1 MVLQGRMTCTVSV
14 MQRTTGR
21 TIWLWGDNRTTDRD
35 WGGDRAKH
43 RWGAVSTVSGQPP
56 CSGKNAVPECGNGDA
71 FLFKGMDHAKVRQ
84 AMRAVTKVS
93 LLFLP
98 LLVHLLIFSLCCFRL
113 DHQIKEEGNEMIV

>member
-1 MVLQGRMTCTVSV
+1 MCGVVREDVVYRGGKANNNR
-14 MQRTTGR
+14 R
-21 TIWLWGDNRTTDRD
+21 TIWLWGDNRTTDRE

-43 RWGAVSTVSGQPP
+43 RWGVVSAMWGQPP
-56 CSGKNAVPECGNGDA
+56 CSIKNAVPECGNGDA

-98 LLVHLLIFSLCCFRL
+98 LLVQLLILFLML
-113 DHQIKEEGNEMIV
+113 LPP